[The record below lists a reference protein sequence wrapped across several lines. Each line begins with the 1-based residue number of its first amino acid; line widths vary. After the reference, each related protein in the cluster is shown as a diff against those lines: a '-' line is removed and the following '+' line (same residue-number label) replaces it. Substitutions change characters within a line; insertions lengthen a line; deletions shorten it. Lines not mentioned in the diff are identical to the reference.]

1 MIFDYFGNKFR
12 PKWIDI
18 KDKESML
25 GYHINQKLIQCQSIF
40 EYEGLPDS
48 IPKRDLEL
56 TLQVCGFTAII
67 KEKNKLYALWGG
79 LGGERNAYYNPTLAT
94 IANPYLNIG
103 KGYEIGKDTVVVRN
117 DALWQGFMPI
127 HQYYAS
133 QIVENDISRNSL
145 LINARLFCLLSA
157 NTDDEKDDIEEVY
170 KALEKGDLKAVLS
183 NPIMGKIESLP
194 LASQNVTN
202 TLISLLEDKQYIKG
216 SWWNEMGVQS
226 NYNMKRETITSNEN
240 ILNVDSLLPFIDNC
254 LECRKEG
261 FDKVNE
267 MFGTNI
273 KVDFSSSWKKVRDEI
288 AISEEREKTQVQS
301 TEQPTDDNKVED
313 KKDGEENENN

>member
-1 MIFDYFGNKFR
+1 MEFDYYGNKFR
-12 PKWIDI
+12 PKLIDI
-18 KDKESML
+18 KNKEDMVD
-25 GYHINQKLIQCQSIF
+25 YHIRQKLIQCQSIF
-40 EYEGLPDS
+40 EYDGLPDS

-67 KEKNKLYALWGG
+67 KEEGKLYALCGG
-79 LGGERNAYYNPTLAT
+79 LGGERNAYYNPTLVT
-94 IANPYLNIG
+94 IANPYLKIS
-103 KGYEIGKDTVVVRN
+103 KAYEIGKDTIVVRN

-145 LINARLFCLLSA
+145 LINARLFCLLNA
-157 NTDDEKDDIEEVY
+157 HTDDEKEDIEEVY

-183 NPIMGKIESLP
+183 NPIMGGVESLP

-202 TLISLLEDKQYIKG
+202 TLVSLLEDKQYIKG

-288 AISEEREKTQVQS
+288 AISEEREKMQVQS
-301 TEQPTDDNKVED
+301 TEQPIDDKKVED
-313 KKDGEENENN
+313 KKDGEENGSN